1 MSTNG
6 RFGVLMSQKSFW
18 DIYIAQDLGKI
29 LQRGGNATANF
40 QEMVEEVSV
49 RNTIFFQKGITSK
62 RIQKV
67 LKVLSAF
74 KFHVV

>member
-1 MSTNG
+1 
-6 RFGVLMSQKSFW
+6 MSQKSFW

>member
-6 RFGVLMSQKSFW
+6 RFGVSMSQKSFW

-40 QEMVEEVSV
+40 QEMIEEVSV
-49 RNTIFFQKGITSK
+49 RNKIFFRRESPAKEFKK
-62 RIQKV
+62 R
-67 LKVLSAF
+67 
-74 KFHVV
+74 

>member
-6 RFGVLMSQKSFW
+6 RFGVSMSQKSFW